1 MITRER
7 FRSHQFGGMDFEL
20 SRISY
25 PLLIHSFNDNQ
36 LSEIVIREQQYGS
49 KTQAMLYFCF
59 SILELKT
66 ATPLL
71 NRTAMRKEHAL
82 LIIHKTN
89 APMFLK
95 MLKIFGLLSQAHH
108 DDVLKILEK
117 ILQN

>member
-1 MITRER
+1 
-7 FRSHQFGGMDFEL
+7 MDFEL

-49 KTQAMLYFCF
+49 KTQVMLYFCF

-71 NRTAMRKEHAL
+71 NRTAALKEQAL
-82 LIIHKTN
+82 LTINKTN
-89 APMFLK
+89 ALMFLE

-108 DDVLKILEK
+108 NDVLKILEK